1 MPLFFSAEHGDHKKL
16 PPSVPAREAVAT
28 GCLRGHASRSAS
40 GLTAAFLPRMA
51 RLALLVCCFML
62 TACFEARLPEG
73 VVATV
78 NSEPIYLRTVQ
89 ALLDSRSAALGTMQ
103 RPSLENMKRQY
114 GDALS
119 TLIIYA
125 LVRQDLRDLQIPV
138 TDAALEAAVAAIR
151 ADYGGQE
158 GLARFLADESLDE
171 NEWRVLMRD
180 HLAIQSFEKRILL
193 PGIRISLDDVRVYY
207 KEHETEFNLPETLDV
222 CLISAVERQFVDGFC
237 ASFVSGRP
245 AREEQARDLLLQC
258 QEMNLAQLPPAWRK
272 KAEKL
277 APGQC
282 ASPVQED
289 GRWYG
294 LALAGRNPAH
304 TMGVAEAYPLIEN
317 ILRQQRKEAAFE
329 RWLTTA
335 LERAQVR
342 VNPDLMADLLTPPS
356 ARPAMREDGS
366 GAGTGISS
374 HGGVNGSGDAGPGS
388 ADGEE
393 GADAPGGGGG
403 TDRPDEKTGTP
414 DKQDR
419 QGL

>member
-1 MPLFFSAEHGDHKKL
+1 MPLFFSAVHGDHKEM
-16 PPSVPAREAVAT
+16 PSSAPAQAGEMPEHL
-28 GCLRGHASRSAS
+28 CGHAPCSAS
-40 GLTAAFLPRMA
+40 GLAAAFLPRTA
-51 RLALLVCCFML
+51 RLALLVCCLML

-78 NSEPIYLRTVQ
+78 NGEPVYLRTVQ

-114 GDALS
+114 GDALG

-180 HLAIQSFEKRILL
+180 HLAMQSFEKRILL

-207 KEHETEFNLPETLDV
+207 KEHETEFNLPEILDV
-222 CLISAVERQFVDGFC
+222 CLVSAVERQVIDGFC
-237 ASFVSGRP
+237 SSFVPGRP
-245 AREEQARDLLLQC
+245 AREEQATDLLVQC
-258 QEMNLAQLPPAWRK
+258 QEMSSAQLPPAWRK

-277 APGQC
+277 AAGQC

-294 LALAGRNPAH
+294 LALAERNAAH
-304 TMGVAEAYPLIEN
+304 TMGMAEAYPLIEN

-329 RWLTTA
+329 RWLTAT

-356 ARPAMREDGS
+356 ARSAMRDDGS

-374 HGGVNGSGDAGPGS
+374 HGGVSGSGDAGPGS

-393 GADAPGGGGG
+393 GADTPGGGGG
-403 TDRPDEKTGTP
+403 TDGPYEKTGMP
-414 DKQDR
+414 DRQDR